1 MLGQGDGHA
10 ALEGNARLPGT
21 RHENVVQV
29 QVHLALL
36 THLVE
41 LLLLLLLLLLELLE
55 LLLELLLL
63 VIHTYKYSI
72 YT

>member
-41 LLLLLLLLLLELLE
+41 LLLLLLLLLELLE